1 MALPLDR
8 PQPKTVLADAGYDSD
23 DNRGS
28 LMIHATKPVI
38 KPNPTRKT
46 MPEFDCDAYKNRNKI
61 ERMFNKMKHLRRI
74 ATRYDK
80 TRCSFAAFINLAA
93 IRIWLPTFV
102 HAT

>member
-1 MALPLDR
+1 MDLPLDL
-8 PQPKTVLADAGYDSD
+8 PQPKEVLADAGYDSD

-28 LMIHATKPVI
+28 LMIRATKPVI

-46 MPEFDCDAYKNRNKI
+46 MPDFDREAYKNRNKI
-61 ERMFNKMKHLRRI
+61 ERMFSKLKHMRRI

-93 IRIWLPTFV
+93 IRIWLPSFV
-102 HAT
+102 HRT